1 MTTLQRVKFDL
12 SLLGNMFKELLR
24 GANLIASAFQKV
36 LNGYKKV
43 VPFPGKM

>member
-1 MTTLQRVKFDL
+1 MTTLQRFEFDS
-12 SLLGNMFKELLR
+12 SLLWELFEELLR
-24 GANLIASAFQKV
+24 GANLITSAFQKV